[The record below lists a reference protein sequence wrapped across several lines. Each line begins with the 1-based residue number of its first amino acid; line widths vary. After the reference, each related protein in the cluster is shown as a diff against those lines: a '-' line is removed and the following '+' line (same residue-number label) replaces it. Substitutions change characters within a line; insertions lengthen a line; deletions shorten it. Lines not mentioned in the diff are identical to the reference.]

1 MGNDPFQEIESN
13 FLDNNIS
20 INPEEINNNESQII
34 YFSDFRDF
42 NSINKNYLDIIQP
55 NISSSSS
62 SSSSDIVN
70 ANLNNKS
77 DINQSEKEKEIIIL
91 IHNNSNINDIP
102 ISNNINNNNYNNNK
116 TISNNNSYI
125 NRKRLRHT
133 RLAKDN
139 IKRKINVYYS
149 RFVCSLLNDIIKQ
162 LLNENIQFFQLSHS
176 FTKNVT
182 RTAFNSLKNKS
193 LGDVFKDNVSPKYN
207 KKKNWKKLNTKIYN
221 KISRNKILKNILD
234 KPYFEFFKDFLH
246 HNKILNLSKYGLNQ
260 DILLLNNNNYF
271 NALKKN
277 NKTDDLIADQKYF
290 IKMDEII
297 NKEFNFNKVFSITK
311 FL

>member
-1 MGNDPFQEIESN
+1 MGNDPFHEIESN

-34 YFSDFRDF
+34 YFSDFSDF

-62 SSSSDIVN
+62 SDIAN

-77 DINQSEKEKEIIIL
+77 DINKSEKEKDIIIL
-91 IHNNSNINDIP
+91 INNNNNINDIP
-102 ISNNINNNNYNNNK
+102 ISNNNNNYNNK

-221 KISRNKILKNILD
+221 KISRNIILKNILN
-234 KPYFEFFKDFLH
+234 KPYFEFFKDFLY

-271 NALKKN
+271 DDLKEN

-290 IKMDEII
+290 HKMDKILY
-297 NKEFNFNKVFSITK
+297 KEFNFNKVFSITK